1 METTVKALTVNQVAE
16 LLGISVSKIYA
27 DIRKGIITAHKGPSS
42 KFILDIED
50 IKAVYGDINPQDL
63 EVLEHNLEDPQ
74 DMPNTF
80 NKSLVITILREEN
93 KELTEQNKLI
103 LENHKI
109 ALENSRDLQH
119 IIAENQTQLL
129 QIITEGFQILTEARA
144 PNPQS

>member
-1 METTVKALTVNQVAE
+1 MATVKALTVNQTAK

-27 DIRKGIITAHKGPSS
+27 DIRKKIIPAQKGVRG
-42 KFILDIED
+42 KFILEIED
-50 IKAVYGDINPQDL
+50 IKAVYGDISPQDL
-63 EVLEHNLEDPQ
+63 EAIEHNLEDPH

-80 NKSLVITILREEN
+80 NKNLVIAILRQEN
-93 KELTEQNKLI
+93 RELTEQNKQI

-109 ALENSRDLQH
+109 ALENSRDLQQ

-129 QIITEGFQILTEARA
+129 QLITESFQILTETRE

>member
-27 DIRKGIITAHKGPSS
+27 DIRKGIITPQKGPSR
-42 KFILDIED
+42 KFILEIED
-50 IKAVYGDINPQDL
+50 IKAVYGNISPQDL

-74 DMPNTF
+74 DMPNAF
-80 NKSLVITILREEN
+80 NKSLVITILRQEN
-93 KELTEQNKLI
+93 KELTEQNKQI

-129 QIITEGFQILTEARA
+129 RIITEGFQILTEAKA